1 MIPDIVDAAQEYTE
15 RLTAAGIDALR
26 IDHSAES
33 ATKCRECGIELLD
46 DRREAFPGV
55 QTCVD
60 CQQRIETLEKIE
72 RIRRGK

>member
-1 MIPDIVDAAQEYTE
+1 MIPGIVDAAQEYTE

-33 ATKCRECGIELLD
+33 ATECRECGIELLY

-60 CQQRIETLEKIE
+60 CQQKIE
-72 RIRRGK
+72 DRERVRRGY